1 MDRIRETTN
10 PKNNND
16 TRLEKQVMSLWRC
29 SLSDNQFGTF
39 KKIKQVEMFFLKKLS
54 AHCAAM
60 WDLTKYLTPKLLF
73 LWEQWFSF
81 IQV

>member
-1 MDRIRETTN
+1 
-10 PKNNND
+10 
-16 TRLEKQVMSLWRC
+16 MSLWRC
-29 SLSDNQFGTF
+29 CLSDYHFGTF
-39 KKIKQVEMFFLKKLS
+39 KKIKQAEMFLKKKLS

-73 LWEQWFSF
+73 LWEQLFPF